1 MYRNVLIYPGVSNCK
16 QIMLMKNIGLVYQ
29 GYITTYQITKQ
40 WSTDRTKQFSTPG
53 PHLMLFLGLGKIRIK
68 WILHKVNYSLSANLF
83 N

>member
-40 WSTDRTKQFSTPG
+40 WSTDRTKQFSI
-53 PHLMLFLGLGKIRIK
+53 LFMSQY
-68 WILHKVNYSLSANLF
+68 NSLLNHSF
-83 N
+83 TTVGH